1 MAESLSSTCKTNPQK
16 GLTESDMAAAQNL
29 MQLSEEDSNSDE
41 KNCNK
46 RDSDDEEVDD
56 RSQSRSEITS
66 ALIEEIFGKED
77 EEVYRPKKR
86 RYRSLVSIYT
96 ATKPVNARFQRRVRS
111 YNNPNGVL
119 A

>member
-1 MAESLSSTCKTNPQK
+1 MAESLSSTSKTNPQK
-16 GLTESDMAAAQNL
+16 GLTELEMAAAQKL
-29 MQLSEEDSNSDE
+29 MQLSDEDSNNDE

-46 RDSDDEEVDD
+46 RGSDDEEVDD
-56 RSQSRSEITS
+56 QSQSRSEITS

-96 ATKPVNARFQRRVRS
+96 ATKPVNARFQKKATNSVRS
-111 YNNPNGVL
+111 
-119 A
+119 